1 LKLASR
7 AAGLLPTGTLLV
19 AAGLAV
25 LGVGTYA
32 QLAVAGH
39 SLSTAGMAAMSVLWS
54 IVFWIGVGLFF
65 PVEQEL
71 IRLVAARTARGE
83 GIVPVAR
90 RAAALAG
97 AILAATLAPLAVAAR
112 PLADSLFSGDIGM
125 VGALAAALLG
135 LAVTSVC
142 RGVLA
147 GQGKF
152 TAYGGSLAIDGG
164 LRIALACALG
174 IAGTRSPTA
183 FGLTM
188 AVPPL
193 LSAACMLGPLLR
205 DLHPGPAIAW
215 TVMCRGLGLLIG
227 TMLLAQFVVNVA
239 VINVRLLSPG
249 DPAVVGALLAAM
261 ILARVPLFVFT
272 SLQVSLLP
280 GLAGAVAA
288 ADKARFRQL
297 AARGCGI
304 VTVLGIA
311 GGVPAAILGPR
322 LIRVLFAVRPTL
334 GHADFAWLASGTLF
348 YMLAMVLGQS
358 AMALSRHRDQL
369 LGWMTGVLVLVAITL
384 GPGEVKR
391 RVEVGYALSSL
402 TVAVVLALV
411 VFLRTSRPGAH
422 RGRRSHAATAVSG
435 GAGQRSECHQGGND
449 RHEGAEVPAHL
460 HQRRP
465 HRERLPG
472 PRPDQDSD
480 FRAE

>member
-1 LKLASR
+1 MKLASR

-90 RAAALAG
+90 RAALLAG

-164 LRIALACALG
+164 LRIALVSALG

-384 GPGEVKR
+384 GPGEVTR

-411 VFLRTSRPGAH
+411 VFFRTSRPGAH
-422 RGRRSHAATAVSG
+422 RGRRSHTAAAVSG
-435 GAGQRSECHQGGND
+435 GLIKSAPGLIRPPPDRAHKASHSIRANGAAPAAGQD
-449 RHEGAEVPAHL
+449 
-460 HQRRP
+460 
-465 HRERLPG
+465 
-472 PRPDQDSD
+472 
-480 FRAE
+480 

>member
-1 LKLASR
+1 MKLASR

-19 AAGLAV
+19 GAGLAV
-25 LGVGTYA
+25 LGVGSYA

-90 RAAALAG
+90 RAALLAG

-135 LAVTSVC
+135 LAVTSVI

-147 GQGKF
+147 GRGKF

-174 IAGTRSPTA
+174 IAGVRSPAA
-183 FGLTM
+183 FGLTL

-193 LSAACMLGPLLR
+193 LSTACMLGPLLR
-205 DLHPGPAIAW
+205 DLYPGPAIAW

-322 LIRVLFAVRPTL
+322 LIRVLFAARPTL
-334 GHADFAWLASGTLF
+334 GHADFAWLAAGTLF

-369 LGWMTGVLVLVAITL
+369 LAWMTGVLVLVAITL

>member
-1 LKLASR
+1 MKLAAR
-7 AAGLLPTGTLLV
+7 AGGLLPPGTLLV
-19 AAGLAV
+19 GGGLAV
-25 LGVGTYA
+25 LGGGSYA

-39 SLSTAGMAAMSVLWS
+39 SLSTTGMAAMSVLWS
-54 IVFWIGVGLFF
+54 IVFWVGLGLFF

-71 IRLVAARTARGE
+71 IRLVAARKAT
-83 GIVPVAR
+83 GIIPVAR
-90 RAAALAG
+90 RAALLAG
-97 AILAATLAPLAVAAR
+97 AILVATLVPLAVAGR
-112 PLADSLFSGDIGM
+112 PLADRLFGGDIAM
-125 VGALAAALLG
+125 VAALAAALLG
-135 LAVTSVC
+135 LAVTAVS

-147 GQGKF
+147 GMGRF
-152 TAYGGSLAIDGG
+152 TAYGSQLAIDGG
-164 LRIALACALG
+164 LRIALGCALG
-174 IAGTRSPTA
+174 VAGTHSPTA

-193 LSAACMLGPLLR
+193 LSTACLLGPLLR
-205 DLHPGPAIAW
+205 GLDPGPAIAW
-215 TVMCRGLGLLIG
+215 RVMCRGLGLLIG

-288 ADKARFRQL
+288 ADQARFRQL
-297 AARGCGI
+297 TARGCGI

-322 LIRVLFAVRPTL
+322 LIRVLFAARPTL
-334 GHADFAWLASGTLF
+334 GHADFAWLAAGTLF
-348 YMLAMVLGQS
+348 YMLAMVLGQG

-402 TVAVVLALV
+402 TVAIVLALV
-411 VFLRTSRPGAH
+411 VFLRTSRRGVH
-422 RGRRSHAATAVSG
+422 RAPRSPAAVVSG
-435 GAGQRSECHQGGND
+435 PAGRMS
-449 RHEGAEVPAHL
+449 
-460 HQRRP
+460 
-465 HRERLPG
+465 PG
-472 PRPDQDSD
+472 RQ
-480 FRAE
+480 